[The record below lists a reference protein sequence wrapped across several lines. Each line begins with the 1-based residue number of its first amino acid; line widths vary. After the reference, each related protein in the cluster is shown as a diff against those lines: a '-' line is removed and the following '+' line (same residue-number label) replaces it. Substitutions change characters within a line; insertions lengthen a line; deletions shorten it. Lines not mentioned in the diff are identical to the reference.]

1 MSKMFYYVACVIVS
15 VLIFNVSAKSV
26 KTRDIDNEP
35 KCCCWTNKFSAEG
48 NIVILPMSGSGLS
61 ATENRHVRLF
71 FVIDY
76 FNIFGYIFELN
87 RLLVVLHMM
96 EKMV

>member
-1 MSKMFYYVACVIVS
+1 
-15 VLIFNVSAKSV
+15 
-26 KTRDIDNEP
+26 
-35 KCCCWTNKFSAEG
+35 
-48 NIVILPMSGSGLS
+48 MSGSGLS